1 LNWSKR
7 FEYPSLH
14 YSTTPIVAEATASGG
29 DLMERDG
36 KDALIE
42 DIDKELRAID
52 ARLKK
57 VISKT
62 DVLLKES
69 SETADETESTG
80 DAESTGDVES
90 TGDAENSSNDNQD

>member
-1 LNWSKR
+1 MNWSKR

-29 DLMERDG
+29 DTMERKP
-36 KDALIE
+36 KDTLIE

-62 DVLLKES
+62 DALLRES
-69 SETADETESTG
+69 SETPDEAENTG
-80 DAESTGDVES
+80 DAES